1 MRDFVNWCEEQDLID
16 ISEDGTVAWKVNE
29 ADCAKQKANHKEKF
43 AGGRD
48 GRKDL
53 SDDYKDPCGHMGTVW
68 PFKVT
73 ASKKSCKPV
82 APVGK

>member
-1 MRDFVNWCEEQDLID
+1 MRDFVNFCQEQDLIN
-16 ISEDGTVAWKVNE
+16 IHEDGTVTWKVHE
-29 ADCAKQKANHKEKF
+29 DCAKQKTNHKEKF

-53 SDDYKDPCGHMGTVW
+53 SGDYHDYCGHMGHVW

-73 ASKKSCKPV
+73 ASKKTCKPV

>member
-1 MRDFVNWCEEQDLID
+1 MRDFVNFCQEKDLIE
-16 ISEDGTVAWKVNE
+16 IQEDGTVMWTCFE
-29 ADCAKQKANHKEKF
+29 DCAKQKANHKEKF

-73 ASKKSCKPV
+73 ASKKACKPV